1 MIAVDSTVVVPVEH
15 QRVLVAERTAAV
27 AAVVRT
33 VAGIP
38 GVEVEVEVEVELV
51 GTVAVVPRQQVL
63 AAERTVAVGIP
74 EVAVEAVAVVVA
86 VLGIVVEL
94 E

>member
-38 GVEVEVEVEVELV
+38 GVEVEVEVELV

-74 EVAVEAVAVVVA
+74 EVAVEAVAVAVA

>member
-38 GVEVEVEVEVELV
+38 GVEVEVEVELV

>member
-1 MIAVDSTVVVPVEH
+1 M
-15 QRVLVAERTAAV
+15 LVAERTAAV

-38 GVEVEVEVEVELV
+38 GVEVEVEVELV

-74 EVAVEAVAVVVA
+74 EVAVEAVAV
-86 VLGIVVEL
+86 LGTLRRKLLMIFV
-94 E
+94 

>member
-1 MIAVDSTVVVPVEH
+1 M
-15 QRVLVAERTAAV
+15 LVAERTAAV

-38 GVEVEVEVEVELV
+38 GVEVEVEVELV

-74 EVAVEAVAVVVA
+74 EVAVEAVAVAVA
-86 VLGIVVEL
+86 VLGTLRRKLLMIFA
-94 E
+94 

>member
-38 GVEVEVEVEVELV
+38 GVEVEVEVELV

-74 EVAVEAVAVVVA
+74 EVAVEAVAV
-86 VLGIVVEL
+86 LGIVVEL